1 MSDTNKSKY
10 FRGGVALCF
19 ALIGTAATLSDVGK
33 KAERY
38 SALQMEDSLLGLED
52 KYAFLYEH
60 FGRPAHFY
68 QSLSKA
74 LLKDDYS
81 MLELLAINEKA
92 VTADSQED
100 YASLQLPL
108 LPPAIHLHH
117 TDFEDH
123 TALTAGGYPLTAIAI
138 SNNNQLVISFKNVSE
153 STVIELEQQ
162 MDHNPSTQEG
172 SETGRVTFKKGAS
185 GYQVKLKGLRT
196 FS

>member
-1 MSDTNKSKY
+1 MSDTKKSKY

-38 SALQMEDSLLGLED
+38 SALQMLDSLMGLED
-52 KYAFLYEH
+52 KYVFLYEH
-60 FGRPAHFY
+60 FGRPPHFY

-100 YASLQLPL
+100 YASLQLPCL
-108 LPPAIHLHH
+108 LPFIFTIRLLMI
-117 TDFEDH
+117 
-123 TALTAGGYPLTAIAI
+123 AL
-138 SNNNQLVISFKNVSE
+138 
-153 STVIELEQQ
+153 
-162 MDHNPSTQEG
+162 
-172 SETGRVTFKKGAS
+172 R
-185 GYQVKLKGLRT
+185 
-196 FS
+196 

>member
-1 MSDTNKSKY
+1 MSDTKKSKY

-38 SALQMEDSLLGLED
+38 SALQMLDSLMGLED

-60 FGRPAHFY
+60 FGRPPHFY

-74 LLKDDYS
+74 LIKDDYS

-108 LPPAIHLHH
+108 LPSAIHLHH
-117 TDFEDH
+117 TAFDDH
-123 TALTAGGYPLTAIAI
+123 IALTAGGYPLTAIEI

-162 MDHNPSTQEG
+162 MDHNPSDQEG
-172 SETGRVTFKKGAS
+172 GETGRVTFKKGAS
-185 GYQVKLKGLRT
+185 GYQVKLKGIRT

>member
-1 MSDTNKSKY
+1 MLRTHWHRCD
-10 FRGGVALCF
+10 
-19 ALIGTAATLSDVGK
+19 LIRCWEKGRTLLRIANGRLASG
-33 KAERY
+33 ARR
-38 SALQMEDSLLGLED
+38 
-52 KYAFLYEH
+52 H